1 MYQKYNTEA
10 LVLGSRETGESDRV
24 YALFTKDFGLVRARA
39 SSVRS
44 EKSLMR
50 YALQNYSRA
59 NVSLVRAAR
68 VALSLA
74 TVKTIGRCPRRQW
87 FARISELVAAHSGE
101 ERMNTPHSRKRTC
114 AHTECDVYVEIV
126 RCSHSL
132 HARTHFDGTLAALY
146 TTHR

>member
-59 NVSLVRAAR
+59 NVSLVRGGGWRAA
-68 VALSLA
+68 
-74 TVKTIGRCPRRQW
+74 GRR
-87 FARISELVAAHSGE
+87 E
-101 ERMNTPHSRKRTC
+101 
-114 AHTECDVYVEIV
+114 
-126 RCSHSL
+126 
-132 HARTHFDGTLAALY
+132 
-146 TTHR
+146 